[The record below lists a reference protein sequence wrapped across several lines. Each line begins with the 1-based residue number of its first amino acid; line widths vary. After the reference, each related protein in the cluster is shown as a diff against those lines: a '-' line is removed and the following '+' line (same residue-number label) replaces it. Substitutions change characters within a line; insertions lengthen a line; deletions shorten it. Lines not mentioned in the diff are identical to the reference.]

1 MRYQDIPTILKET
14 GLPVTYYAW
23 PEDDLQHPVPDL
35 PYIVFYYPKMRIEPA
50 DDHVAG
56 QIAQI
61 NIELYTNEKDFET
74 EKTVEEVLDKYS
86 LIYSKGETYLK
97 DESMYEVLYITE
109 AVIDRVEVTNE
120 N

>member
-1 MRYQDIPTILKET
+1 MRYQDVPIILNKT
-14 GLPVTYYAW
+14 GLPVTYHAW

-35 PYIVFYYPKMRIEPA
+35 PYIVFYFPKMRIESA

-56 QIAQI
+56 QIVQL

-74 EKTVEEVLDKYS
+74 EQKVEKILDDYS
-86 LIYSKGETYLK
+86 LLYDKEETFLR

-109 AVIDRVEVTNE
+109 AVIDRVEETNE